1 MDCPKEHDEQVA
13 VVRYARERY
22 GHVTG
27 FLIFAV
33 PNGGSRHIAEA
44 RRLTCEGVTKGV
56 PDLCIPLPRG
66 LYHGLFIEMKRRK
79 GGVVS
84 PEQRE
89 ICGLLERNGYMVR
102 VCKGSDEAIAVLD
115 QYMQKS

>member
-13 VVRYARERY
+13 VVRYARAKY

-27 FLIFAV
+27 FLIFAI

-56 PDLCIPLPRG
+56 PDLCIPFPRG
-66 LYHGLFIEMKRRK
+66 IYHGLFIEMKRRK

-89 ICGLLERNGYMVR
+89 ICALLERNGYKVA
-102 VCKGSDEAIAVLD
+102 VCKGSDEAIKTLD
-115 QYMQKS
+115 SYMGN